1 MTANNKNIDKQGK
14 KLLNVPNLRFP
25 EFEGEWT
32 TKRLEDCVLFLDDQ
46 RKPVK
51 SSDRQNVPGI
61 YPYYGASGII
71 DYVDNYLFDDDLILL
86 SEDGANI
93 LDRNYRVSFISR
105 GKVWINNHAHVLKPK
120 PLYSIDYLSE
130 YLESLDYNI
139 YNTGTTMPKLN
150 QEVCRGIK
158 IYVPSES
165 EQKKIGRFLNLVN
178 ERISTQNRII
188 EKYES
193 LIKGLCNEL
202 MDNSKWA
209 KVYVGDF
216 MEFFSTNSLS
226 WEQLSY
232 DNGQVR
238 NLHYGLIHSGLPTI
252 VDCLQIPL
260 PYIQDGYLPKQYTI
274 CKGGDIAFA
283 DASEDTVEVGKA
295 IEITNVGKNNIICGL
310 HTIHGRDVKDMTIE
324 GFKGFAFNTKYFHN
338 QLRRVAQGSKV
349 FSINAGN
356 IRSCYLYIPPIF
368 MQHKIVGLL
377 TALQVKIQV
386 AKQERHAYYL
396 QKQYLLKELFI

>member
-1 MTANNKNIDKQGK
+1 MKCFEITTLKVNIRENK
-14 KLLNVPNLRFP
+14 VF
-25 EFEGEWT
+25 
-32 TKRLEDCVLFLDDQ
+32 
-46 RKPVK
+46 
-51 SSDRQNVPGI
+51 
-61 YPYYGASGII
+61 
-71 DYVDNYLFDDDLILL
+71 
-86 SEDGANI
+86 
-93 LDRNYRVSFISR
+93 
-105 GKVWINNHAHVLKPK
+105 
-120 PLYSIDYLSE
+120 
-130 YLESLDYNI
+130 
-139 YNTGTTMPKLN
+139 
-150 QEVCRGIK
+150 
-158 IYVPSES
+158 
-165 EQKKIGRFLNLVN
+165 
-178 ERISTQNRII
+178 
-188 EKYES
+188 
-193 LIKGLCNEL
+193 IKGLCNEL

-238 NLHYGLIHSGLPTI
+238 NIHYGLIHSGLPTI
-252 VDCLQIPL
+252 VDSLQIPL

-295 IEITNVGKNNIICGL
+295 IEITNVGNNNIICGL

-396 QKQYLLKELFI
+396 QKQYLLEELFI